1 MSEFKL
7 PTEIVEL
14 PSKGLLYPEDSEL
27 AKGYEMKYMT
37 ASKEED
43 IKLPTE
49 IVELPSK
56 GLLYPEDSELA
67 KGVVEMKYM
76 TAKEEDIL
84 TNQSYIKNGTVLDKL
99 MKSLIVSKINY
110 DDLLVGDKNAIMI
123 AARILGYG
131 SEYTFNYGNEEY
143 NVDLS
148 QVDNKPLNEELFS
161 SRMNEFT
168 FTLPKSKN
176 TVTFKLLNHKDEQDI
191 SRELEGLKKINRD
204 ASPEISTRLKY
215 LITSV
220 EGNREKKDIREF
232 VDNYLLAQ
240 DSRAL
245 REYVREIQPDV
256 DLTFF
261 PDGSSERINIP
272 IGVKFFWPDL

>member
-1 MSEFKL
+1 MEEFKL

-27 AKGYEMKYMT
+27 AKGT
-37 ASKEED
+37 
-43 IKLPTE
+43 I
-49 IVELPSK
+49 
-56 GLLYPEDSELA
+56 
-67 KGVVEMKYM
+67 EMKYM

-99 MKSLIVSKINY
+99 LKSLIVSKINF
-110 DDLLVGDKNAIMI
+110 DDLLIGDKNAIMV

-131 SEYTFNYGNEEY
+131 SDYSFEY
-143 NVDLS
+143 NGEPQAIDLS
-148 QVDNKPLNEELFS
+148 TLENKPLNKELFS
-161 SRMNEFT
+161 SRVNEFT

-176 TVTFKLLNHKDEQDI
+176 TITFKLLTHKDEQDI
-191 SRELEGLKKINRD
+191 SRELEGLKKINKD
-204 ASPEISTRLKY
+204 ASPELTTRLKY
-215 LITSV
+215 TITSV
-220 EGNREKKDIREF
+220 EGIRDKKDVRNF

-245 REYVREIQPDV
+245 REYIKEIQPDV

-261 PDGSSERINIP
+261 PSNGDDRVNIP
-272 IGVKFFWPDL
+272 IGISFFWPDL